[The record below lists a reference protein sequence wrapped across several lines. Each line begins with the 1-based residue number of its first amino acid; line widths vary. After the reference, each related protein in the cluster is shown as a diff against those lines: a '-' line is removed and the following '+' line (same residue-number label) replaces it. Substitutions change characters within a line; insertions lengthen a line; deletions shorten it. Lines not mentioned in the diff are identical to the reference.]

1 MAAASRLRRR
11 DEFIAT
17 IRGGRRGARGAVV
30 VHLTVPAGT
39 DQPATAAARAGF
51 VVPKAVG
58 GAVER
63 NRVRRRLRHLMRER
77 LAALPPG
84 AAVVIRALPGVTERD
99 HQRLAADLDAALAA
113 ARARTVRD
121 ATSGPS

>member
-1 MAAASRLRRR
+1 M
-11 DEFIAT
+11 
-17 IRGGRRGARGAVV
+17 
-30 VHLTVPAGT
+30 HLTVPAGT
-39 DQPATAAARAGF
+39 DQPATAVARAGF